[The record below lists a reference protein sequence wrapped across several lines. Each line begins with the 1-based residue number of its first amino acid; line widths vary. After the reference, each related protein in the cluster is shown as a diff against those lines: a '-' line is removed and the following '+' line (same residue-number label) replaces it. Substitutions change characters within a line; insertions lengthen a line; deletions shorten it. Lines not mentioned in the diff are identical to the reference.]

1 MKIMVAF
8 DGTNS
13 SINALNYALDLK
25 NSADGYLIMYS
36 NTESKVIPTYLGEY
50 SGDFFNEM
58 VEKDEKTA
66 ESLMDMAVQI
76 AKKHGVTPE
85 VEIVD
90 MPGDDTADTIL
101 KTAYKFKADI
111 IIMGMR
117 RLGRVEKFI
126 LGSVSAEVIQHSKI
140 AVLVAPPK
148 NEEAEKK

>member
-13 SINALNYALDLK
+13 SVNALNYALDLK

-36 NTESKVIPTYLGEY
+36 ITEDKVIPPYFGEY

-58 VEKDEKTA
+58 VEKDEETA
-66 ESLMDMAVQI
+66 ESVIDMAKQI
-76 AKKHGVTPE
+76 ANKHGVTPE

-90 MPGDDTADTIL
+90 MPNEDTAETIL
-101 KTAYKFKADI
+101 KTAYKFKADMI
-111 IIMGMR
+111 VMGMR

-126 LGSVSAEVIQHSKI
+126 LGSVSAKVIQHSKI

-148 NEEAEKK
+148 NEESE